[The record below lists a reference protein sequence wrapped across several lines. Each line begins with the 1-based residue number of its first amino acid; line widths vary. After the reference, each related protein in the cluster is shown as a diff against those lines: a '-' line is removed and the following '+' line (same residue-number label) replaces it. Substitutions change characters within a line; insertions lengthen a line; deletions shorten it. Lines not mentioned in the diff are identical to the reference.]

1 MKRIVLA
8 SGGLDSSTLLAI
20 LPKEDTVALFFN
32 YGQKSIE
39 HERKALRGITEKLGI
54 PLVERDI
61 TDVFSS
67 SKSDIILQKA
77 TKSNENQHEIESRN
91 LVFVALATSIA
102 TQLFPNETIKVM
114 LGIIKVGVPYPDCSA
129 EFIEKCREL
138 SNLCTGGKVTIE
150 APFADI
156 GKDEVLLRLNQ
167 TEILPMETWSCY
179 YGENEPCGSCPACI
193 DRKILGV

>member
-32 YGQKSIE
+32 YGQRCANQ
-39 HERKALRGITEKLGI
+39 ERKALHGITEKLGI

-61 TDVFSS
+61 TDVFRS

-77 TKSNENQHEIESRN
+77 TKNNEKQHEIESRN
-91 LVFVALATSIA
+91 FVFVALATSIA
-102 TQLFPNETIKVM
+102 TQLFPNETVKVM
-114 LGIIKVGVPYPDCSA
+114 LGLIKIGFPYPDCSA
-129 EFIEKCREL
+129 EFVEKCREL

-156 GKDEVLLRLNQ
+156 GKDEVLMRLKDSK
-167 TEILPMETWSCY
+167 ILPKETWSCY